1 MQKMKSPIGAA
12 MVLIAAIAIVT
23 GVWALNNYFEA
34 SDLYQPDPGKLIGAA
49 PAQTDGLNQI
59 VVDGVGTISV
69 DPDQVILSL
78 GVMTQAE
85 TAARAIQDNAAK
97 MSQVVDMMKAQG
109 IAEDDIRTSRFS
121 LWTVYDQDRT
131 VPIGY
136 RVSNQITITTKEIDK
151 VGQLIDSAVLAG
163 ANQVNNVSFTLSKD
177 GIAQI
182 RLQALALAIEDA
194 QARATA
200 IANKLDL
207 TIVGVAYVSESAGY
221 QPYYADTR
229 AVAAFEEVSTP
240 IEPGEVSFTASV
252 HIIYLFE

>member
-1 MQKMKSPIGAA
+1 MKSPIGAA

-59 VVDGVGTISV
+59 VVDGVGTVSV
-69 DPDQVILSL
+69 DPDQAMLSL
-78 GVMTQAE
+78 GVTTQAV
-85 TAARAIQDNAAK
+85 TAAQAIQDNAAK

-109 IAEDDIRTSRFS
+109 ISEDDIRTSRFS
-121 LWTVYDQDRT
+121 LWTVYDKERT
-131 VPIGY
+131 EPVGY
-136 RVSNQITITTKEIDK
+136 RVSNQITVTSKDIGK

-163 ANQVNNVSFTLSKD
+163 ANQVNSVSFTLSEEA
-177 GIAQI
+177 IAQI
-182 RLQALALAIEDA
+182 RLQALDLAIEDA
-194 QARATA
+194 QARASA

-207 TIVGVAYVSESAGY
+207 TIVGVGYVSESAVY
-221 QPYYADTR
+221 RPYYAYTP
-229 AVAAFEEVSTP
+229 AVAAYEEAPTP
-240 IEPGEVSFTASV
+240 IEPGEVTFTVSV